1 MKEII
6 HLIQEVERLKFIP
19 RLGWTYYGI
28 KFPES
33 VAEHSFLVVFLSLI
47 VGLLLIKRGEV
58 IDLKKILIMATI
70 HELGE
75 VKIGDI
81 HLVAKKYLGSDNVDN
96 AEKKAV
102 FDLLNGLNLDELK
115 EIYEEFMEG
124 KSREAIIVRAC
135 DKLELLFQAKNY
147 KLDEFFKTDENL
159 NEIEKEEIIKEIFTY
174 LYKNL

>member
-6 HLIQEVERLKFIP
+6 NLIQEVERLKFIP

-47 VGLLLIKRGEV
+47 VGLLLLKRGENV
-58 IDLKKILIMATI
+58 DLKKILIMAII

-75 VKIGDI
+75 ARIGDI
-81 HLVAKKYLGSDNVDN
+81 HLVAKKYLGFDNVNN

-102 FDLLNGLNLDELK
+102 FDLLNGLNLEELK

-135 DKLELLFQAKNY
+135 DKLELLLQAKIY
-147 KLDEFFKTDENL
+147 KLEEFFKNNENL
-159 NEIEKEEIIKEIFTY
+159 SEIEKEEIIKEIFTY
-174 LYKNL
+174 LYKNP

>member
-6 HLIQEVERLKFIP
+6 NLIQEVERLKFIP

-47 VGLLLIKRGEV
+47 VGLLLLKRGENV
-58 IDLKKILIMATI
+58 DLKKILIMAII

-75 VKIGDI
+75 ARIGDI
-81 HLVAKKYLGSDNVDN
+81 HLVAKKYLGFDNVNN
-96 AEKKAV
+96 AEKKVV
-102 FDLLNGLNLDELK
+102 FDLLNGLNLEELK

-135 DKLELLFQAKNY
+135 DKLELLIQAKIY
-147 KLDEFFKTDENL
+147 KLEEFFKNDENL

-174 LYKNL
+174 LYKNP

>member
-6 HLIQEVERLKFIP
+6 NLIQEVERLKFIP

-47 VGLLLIKRGEV
+47 VGLLLLKRGENV
-58 IDLKKILIMATI
+58 DLKKILIMAII

-75 VKIGDI
+75 TRIGDI
-81 HLVAKKYLGSDNVDN
+81 HLVAKKYLGFDNVNN

-102 FDLLNGLNLDELK
+102 FDLLNGLNLEELK
-115 EIYEEFMEG
+115 EIYEEFMES
-124 KSREAIIVRAC
+124 KSRESIIVRAC
-135 DKLELLFQAKNY
+135 DKLELLIQAKIY
-147 KLDEFFKTDENL
+147 KLEEFFKNNENL
-159 NEIEKEEIIKEIFTY
+159 SEIEKEEIIKEIFTY
-174 LYKNL
+174 LYKNP

>member
-6 HLIQEVERLKFIP
+6 NLIQEVERLKFIP

-47 VGLLLIKRGEV
+47 VGLLLLKRGENV
-58 IDLKKILIMATI
+58 DLKKILIMAII

-75 VKIGDI
+75 ARIGDI
-81 HLVAKKYLGSDNVDN
+81 HLVAKKYLGFDNVNN
-96 AEKKAV
+96 AEKKVV
-102 FDLLNGLNLDELK
+102 FDLLNGLNLEELK

-135 DKLELLFQAKNY
+135 DKLELLIQAKIY
-147 KLDEFFKTDENL
+147 KLEEFFKNDENL
-159 NEIEKEEIIKEIFTY
+159 SEIEKEEIIKEIFTY
-174 LYKNL
+174 LYKNP

>member
-6 HLIQEVERLKFIP
+6 NLIQEVERLKFIP

-47 VGLLLIKRGEV
+47 VGLLLLKRGENV
-58 IDLKKILIMATI
+58 DLKKILIMAII

-75 VKIGDI
+75 ARIGDI
-81 HLVAKKYLGSDNVDN
+81 HLVAKKYLGFDNVNN
-96 AEKKAV
+96 AEKKVV
-102 FDLLNGLNLDELK
+102 FDLLNGLNLEELK

-135 DKLELLFQAKNY
+135 DKLELLIQAKIY
-147 KLDEFFKTDENL
+147 KLEEFFKNNENL
-159 NEIEKEEIIKEIFTY
+159 SEIEKEEIIKEIFTY
-174 LYKNL
+174 LYKNP